1 VVGSGRP
8 GYHLVYID
16 DLVAGYLLALAHPKA
31 PGEAF
36 IVAGPRTVSQSELAR
51 LIAAATGGRVLPF
64 RIPAA
69 PLQWAGSLCE
79 SVCVPLG
86 IEPPLHRRRVDFFTK
101 HREFSIEK
109 ARRLLG
115 YAPRVDV
122 EEGLGRTAAWY
133 RQAGWL

>member
-1 VVGSGRP
+1 
-8 GYHLVYID
+8 
-16 DLVAGYLLALAHPKA
+16 
-31 PGEAF
+31 
-36 IVAGPRTVSQSELAR
+36 
-51 LIAAATGGRVLPF
+51 VLPF
-64 RIPAA
+64 HIPAA